1 MGRKKMIS
9 YALFLSITEKDEMRN
24 RMGINSYNNS
34 RMHKNR
40 HERLDRGAIV

>member
-9 YALFLSITEKDEMRN
+9 YALFLSISENERMRN
-24 RMGINSYNNS
+24 RMGLSSYNNS
-34 RMHKNR
+34 KMHKNR